1 MKHKRLIGGVLT
13 LAATTSMYLVFS
25 KFVKIDE
32 IFPEGI
38 KQNVVY
44 TTPESSIW
52 TKDAVDKATVGKAQ
66 GEETKTNNNIV
77 SNQASASKPETNK
90 AEENQSKINNA
101 SVGKPIVTESA
112 VNNNTDNKN
121 PVQVQQP
128 QKDINDNSGSRV
140 LSEFKKYLNVLPQT
154 ADNSNDINIEK
165 STVYE
170 HNKFKWISIIHFNS
184 YEAIYNEYTQEIE
197 GVIYKPDVVDYK
209 DKQAASTEQC
219 KSTAE
224 KFILENSIADIK
236 NPQFIASENSDTYI
250 GYFYYQDANDPTKKT
265 NIILDVYSN
274 KVLGFYT
281 KDLLDPQIEDKLG
294 IFQ

>member
-1 MKHKRLIGGVLT
+1 MKHKRLMGGVLT
-13 LAATTSMYLVFS
+13 LAATTSMYLVFN
-25 KFVKIDE
+25 KLVRVDKI
-32 IFPEGI
+32 FSEGI

-66 GEETKTNNNIV
+66 TEETKTSNNIV
-77 SNQASASKPETNK
+77 NGETAVSKPETNK
-90 AEENQSKINNA
+90 AEENQSKSSNTSVSKPAIIESAINNNVA
-101 SVGKPIVTESA
+101 NEKPGQAPQSP
-112 VNNNTDNKN
+112 NNNNDK
-121 PVQVQQP
+121 P
-128 QKDINDNSGSRV
+128 QSRV
-140 LSEFKKYLNVLPQT
+140 ISEFRKYLNALPGT
-154 ADNSNDINIEK
+154 DDNSNDVDIEN

-197 GVIYKPDVVDYK
+197 GVIYKPSDVDYK
-209 DKQAASTEQC
+209 DKQAASVEQC

-224 KFILENSIADIK
+224 KFILENNIADIK
-236 NPQFIASENSDTYI
+236 SPQFISSENSDTYI
-250 GYFYYQDANDPTKKT
+250 GYFYYQDANDQAKKA

-281 KDLLDPQIEDKLG
+281 KDLLDPQVEEKLG

>member
-1 MKHKRLIGGVLT
+1 MKHKRLIWGALT
-13 LAATTSMYLVFS
+13 LAATTSMYLVFN
-25 KFVKIDE
+25 KFVKIDK
-32 IFPEGI
+32 IFSENI

-66 GEETKTNNNIV
+66 VEETKTSDNII
-77 SNQASASKPETNK
+77 SNQASASKPE
-90 AEENQSKINNA
+90 ENQTKSNNA

-112 VNNNTDNKN
+112 ANNTDNKN
-121 PVQVQQP
+121 PGQVQQP

-140 LSEFKKYLNVLPQT
+140 LAEFKKYLNVLPQT
-154 ADNSNDINIEK
+154 AGNSNDVDIEK

-197 GVIYKPDVVDYK
+197 GVIYKPSVVDYK
-209 DKQAASTEQC
+209 DKQPASAEQC

-224 KFILENSIADIK
+224 KFILENNIADIK

-281 KDLLDPQIEDKLG
+281 KDLLDPQIEEKLG
-294 IFQ
+294 IF